1 MRRASFVFGLG
12 LLVCAVFVAWH
23 YIARRGNSGGL
34 SMPEKIALASVR
46 GPQRGFSSAG
56 SWLGDVGRAIT
67 TRDSIVAQNK
77 ALQARVDELEGQ
89 NTRLRRYLKENQELR
104 SLLKM
109 PAAYGGSNVPADVV
123 GVDFS
128 DYARLVTLNIGPG
141 QSVRTKDMVFT
152 ARGLVGQVY
161 SSGGGPFPASQ
172 VLLLTDRNSSVGAM
186 TQRTMAKG
194 WVRGTGEG
202 CAMELVSFE
211 ADVREGDLIV
221 TSGDSVIFPRGV
233 VIGRV
238 LKVKKNKTYSTQ
250 SADIEPAVALDQL
263 SSVFVRTQAGP

>member
-1 MRRASFVFGLG
+1 MRRSSLIFGLG
-12 LLVCAVFVAWH
+12 LVVCAVFVAWH

-34 SMPEKIALASVR
+34 SMPEKIALGLVR
-46 GPQRGFSSAG
+46 GPQRGFASAG
-56 SWLGDVGRAIT
+56 SWLGDVGRAAT
-67 TRDSIVAQNK
+67 SRDSIVAQNRS
-77 ALQARVDELEGQ
+77 LQTRVDQLEGE

-104 SLLKM
+104 ALLKM
-109 PAAYGGSNVPADVV
+109 PSAYGGENVAADVV

-128 DYARLVTLNIGPG
+128 DYARLITLNIGPG
-141 QSVRTKDMVFT
+141 QGVRPKDMVFT

-161 SSGGGPFPASQ
+161 STGGGPLPSSQ

-194 WVRGTGEG
+194 WVRGSGQG

-221 TSGDSVIFPRGV
+221 TSGDSAIFPRGV

-238 LKVKKNKTYSTQ
+238 LKVRRNKTYSTQ
-250 SADIEPAVALDQL
+250 KAEIEPSVPFDRL
-263 SSVFVRTQAGP
+263 SGVFVRTQAGP